1 MAESGIKSYFPS
13 QTVSDAEKLS
23 YDYGLKVGKAI
34 EQEWFNN
41 DRSTGKY
48 RSNQNNFHN
57 LRLYAR
63 GEQSIQKYKDELS
76 INGDLSYL
84 NLDWKP
90 VPIISK
96 FVDIVVNGIA
106 ERTYDITAF
115 SQDPSG
121 VEKRTKYMEDI
132 LDDMEN
138 ESFNA
143 FTQEAFGV
151 NTRRSNE
158 KTLPES
164 SEELQLH
171 MQLNYK
177 QAVEIAE
184 EQALSVLFEG
194 NNYELIKK
202 RFYYDLTVLGI
213 GCVKTSFNTSEGVVI
228 DYVDPANLVYSY
240 SDSPY
245 FEDIYY
251 VGEVKSIPVNELAKQ
266 FPHLSEEEL
275 KDIMKSK
282 SYHRSN
288 YNSRY
293 SVDKEDNNTI
303 QVLYFNYKTYM
314 NEVYKIKETGTGADK
329 IIPKDD
335 SFNPPE
341 DMQGGFGRMIR
352 SIECLYDGAM
362 ILGTDKL
369 LKWEMSKNMMRPK
382 SDYTKVKM
390 NYAIVAPRMYDG
402 KIDSLVKRIT
412 GFADMIQLTHL
423 KLQQVMSRL
432 IPDGVYL
439 DADGLAEID
448 LGNGTNYNPQE
459 ALNMFFQT
467 GSVIGR
473 SFTSE
478 GDMNPGKVPIQ
489 EISSGSGGN
498 KMQALIGNYNYYLQM
513 IRDVT
518 GLNEARDASTPDVN
532 SLVGV
537 QKMAAANSNT
547 ATRHILQAGL
557 FLTAE
562 IAECLSLRISDIIEY
577 SPTRDAFIQAI
588 GAHNV
593 ATLNEMS
600 DLHLHDFGIFL
611 SLQPDEEERSVLEN
625 NIQMALQQ
633 GTIDLEDAID
643 LREIKNIKLANQL
656 LKIRRKKKQEADRAR
671 ELENIQAQSQSN
683 AQAAQQ
689 AAQIEMEKNQAI
701 TQQKAQLVQM
711 QGQVDVQKMQQEA
724 ELKKQ
729 LMQMEFQMNMQL
741 KQVDLQASAVTNATK
756 ENRKDQR
763 LQFQAAQQETLVDKR
778 GKQQSKLT
786 DRKNSQ
792 QSELIDQKQTGKP
805 PKNFES
811 AGNDTL
817 GGGFDLGSFDPS

>member
-1 MAESGIKSYFPS
+1 MAYSGKSYFPS

-23 YDYGLKVGKAI
+23 YDYGLKVAKAI
-34 EQEWFNN
+34 ETEWFNE
-41 DRSTGKY
+41 DRSINRY
-48 RSNQNNFHN
+48 MSNHKDFHN

-106 ERTYDITAF
+106 ERTYDIKAF
-115 SQDPSG
+115 AQDPFSIA
-121 VEKRTKYMEDI
+121 ERTEYMESI
-132 LDDMEN
+132 MKDMEMK
-138 ESFNA
+138 A
-143 FTQEAFGV
+143 FDLEMAADYGIDMRDTE
-151 NTRRSNE
+151 E
-158 KTLPES
+158 ELPES
-164 SEELQLH
+164 TEELELH
-171 MQLNYK
+171 MQLTYK
-177 QAVEIAE
+177 QSIELAE
-184 EQALSVLFEG
+184 EQALKVLFEG

-213 GCVKTSFNTSEGVVI
+213 GAVKSSFNTSEGVVV

-240 SDSPY
+240 TDSPY
-245 FEDIYY
+245 FDDIYY

-266 FPHLSEEEL
+266 FPHLSESDLE
-275 KDIMKSK
+275 DIIKNK
-282 SYHRSN
+282 N
-288 YNSRY
+288 YNRNNYNTRY
-293 SVDKEDNNTI
+293 SKNKEDNNTI

-335 SFNPPE
+335 NFNPPE
-341 DMQGGFGRMIR
+341 NKEGGYSKLLR
-352 SIECLYDGAM
+352 SIEVLYDGAI

-382 SDYTKVKM
+382 SDFTKVKM

-423 KLQQVMSRL
+423 KLQQVMSRMV
-432 IPDGVYL
+432 PDGVYL
-439 DADGLAEID
+439 DADGLAEVD

-473 SFTSE
+473 SFTQD

-489 EISSGSGGN
+489 EITSGSGGN
-498 KMQALIGNYNYYLQM
+498 KLQALIGNYNYYLQM

-518 GLNEARDASTPDVN
+518 GLNEARDGSMPDKN
-532 SLVGV
+532 ALVGV
-537 QKMAAANSNT
+537 QKLAAANSNT
-547 ATRHILQAGL
+547 ATRHILQSGL

-577 SPTRDAFIQAI
+577 SPTKDAFIQSI
-588 GAHNV
+588 GVHNV
-593 ATLNEMS
+593 ATLNEIK
-600 DLHLHDFGIFL
+600 DLNLYDFGIFIE
-611 SLQPDEEERSVLEN
+611 LQPDEEEKAMLEN

-633 GTIDLEDAID
+633 KNIELEDAID
-643 LREIKNIKLANQL
+643 LREIRSVKLANQL
-656 LKIRRKKKQEADRAR
+656 LKIRRKKKQERDRQLQ
-671 ELENIQAQSQSN
+671 LENIQAQSQSN
-683 AQAAQQ
+683 AQAAQA
-689 AAQIEMEKNQAI
+689 AAQADIQKNQAI
-701 TQQKAQLVQM
+701 NASKAELIQIEAQM
-711 QGQVDVQKMQQEA
+711 KSQEMQQEV
-724 ELKKQ
+724 ELKKE
-729 LMQMEFQMNMQL
+729 LMALEFQYNMQL
-741 KQVDLQASAVTNATK
+741 KGIEVNGMK
-756 ENRKDQR
+756 EREKQKEDRKDER
-763 LQFQAAQQETLVDKR
+763 TKIQAT
-778 GKQQSKLT
+778 
-786 DRKNSQ
+786 Q
-792 QSELIDQKQTGKP
+792 QSEMIEQRNSGKP

-811 AGNDTL
+811 TSNDIL
-817 GGGFDLGSFDPS
+817 SGGFDLGAFDPS